1 MKRCARPILM
11 PRWCL
16 IPRISHIA
24 RPDFFCSILAI
35 LFALFMP
42 APSSHAAGKDLLRL
56 ENQSETD
63 ILNIRVTAGKKDFF
77 LRLDLA
83 PNDSDE
89 VENPDLVANLRVD
102 YGLFFLFYEKVP
114 LPDAVALVFCS
125 AHADCLSV
133 DLKDGKSLHLQGKRQ
148 DLVPEENSR
157 PVCELSRFTPGMTM
171 ADVCSILEKEAPKDD
186 NGAVIAGLGFDGQL
200 WAARLYPGK
209 GGLLEHLELR
219 RPLEFADLKKLLE
232 SLWKNKY
239 VPWQA
244 ELPGLDV
251 DFAEMSQKDTM
262 AQWNF
267 LDGALDNF
275 LKDRKG
281 EATVMFAPAGSLP
294 LLADSDAPARDVQLF
309 TLTLRPKS
317 NLMLLDVAAYKGTG
331 KAKS

>member
-1 MKRCARPILM
+1 MARPY
-11 PRWCL
+11 
-16 IPRISHIA
+16 
-24 RPDFFCSILAI
+24 FFCPLLAI
-35 LFALFMP
+35 LFALLMP
-42 APSSHAAGKDLLRL
+42 ALSAHAAGKNLLRL

-63 ILNIRVTAGKKDFF
+63 ILNILITAGKKDFF

-102 YGLFFLFYEKVP
+102 CGLFFLFYEKVP

-125 AHADCLSV
+125 AHTDCLSV
-133 DLKDGKSLHLQGKRQ
+133 DLKDGKSHHLQGKRQ
-148 DLVPEENSR
+148 NLVPPEHSR

-171 ADVCSILEKEAPKDD
+171 ADVCSILEKDAPKDD
-186 NGAVIAGLGFDGQL
+186 NDAVIASLGFGGML

-209 GGLLEHLELR
+209 GGMLEHLELR

-232 SLWKNKY
+232 FLWKKEY

-251 DFAEMSQKDTM
+251 DFAEMSQKEPM

-281 EATVMFAPAGSLP
+281 EATVMLAPAGSLP
-294 LLADSDAPARDVQLF
+294 LLADSDSPSRDVQLF
-309 TLTLRPKS
+309 TLTLKPKS
-317 NLMLLDVAAYKGTG
+317 NLLLLDVAAYKGTG
-331 KAKS
+331 RDKS